1 MLSIR
6 GVVIPLLAS
15 AMATSAPH
23 AETRVAPVCP
33 EPVPG
38 SAMPDPDLYCMT
50 LFPAPDFR
58 TASGAA
64 ALMPAG
70 SPFGV
75 AVTRDGSQ
83 IYDVTVSIADVPPAS
98 DLGATGY
105 VAWAT
110 TPRLT
115 PWVKLGTVSAG
126 SAARG
131 RVDFDKF
138 MIFVSAEPDTTV
150 TERTGR
156 LVLRGTSPSMRMMPM
171 DDPVLLMGAASP
183 DDDPAHAH
191 HSASD
196 GWIMPPHDTTLFMPP
211 GMMSLRPSVSPF
223 LPDTSAAIGNA
234 AAIPHVRP
242 RELMRL
248 SDGDSISLTA
258 GLVRRTVGGKPVI
271 MYGFNGQQPGPL
283 LHVEQ
288 GARIVVNFENRLDLP
303 TAVHWHGVRLD
314 NRFDGVPHVTQEPV
328 APGDSFRYEVHF
340 RDAGIYWYHPHHRE
354 DIQQDLGLYGNMLV
368 DPIDRAAY
376 NPVHREEV
384 LILDDMLIAD
394 EGLVPYG
401 REAATDALMG
411 RFGSMLLVNGAPDHT
426 MDVAA
431 GDVVRL
437 YLTNASNTR
446 TFNASFDGAR
456 IKLIGSDLSR
466 FEREEWVE
474 SIVLAPAER
483 YIVEVRF
490 DAPGTSA
497 MINRVRAIDHVAG
510 SFMPRA
516 DTLMRITVRPRETAA
531 ASGTANTRDAAIDEA
546 FGMLRDHDDVAS
558 EIAPFRAHFSRPVD
572 HHLAFGIE
580 AENLPRTI
588 ELMMRDDSAYFHP
601 VEWHGT
607 MAMMSWV
614 SSAREVR
621 WILREAATGRE
632 NMDVTWRFRVGDV
645 VRLRLTNERRTIHA
659 MQHPIHIHGQRFL
672 VISRNGV
679 PTGNLVWK
687 DTLLVPAG
695 QTADVLLEL
704 SNPGRWM
711 LHCHIAEHME
721 AGMMMVFDVA
731 DANEN

>member
-1 MLSIR
+1 MLTFR
-6 GVVIPLLAS
+6 TVVTPLLAS
-15 AMATSAPH
+15 ALAAAIPH
-23 AETRVAPVCP
+23 APEPLGAVCP
-33 EPVPG
+33 DPVPG
-38 SAMPDPDLYCMT
+38 SAAPDPDLYCMT
-50 LFPAPDFR
+50 LVPAPDFR
-58 TASGAA
+58 AASGAA
-64 ALMPAG
+64 TLMPAE

-83 IYDVTVSIADVPPAS
+83 IYDVTVSVDGLPSAA
-98 DLGATGY
+98 DLGTAAY
-105 VAWAT
+105 IAWAT

-115 PWVKLGTVSAG
+115 PWIRLGTVSAG
-126 SAARG
+126 SVARG

-150 TERTGR
+150 MERTGT

-171 DDPVLLMGAASP
+171 DDPVLLMGAASA
-183 DDDPAHAH
+183 DHAH
-191 HSASD
+191 HTTSD

-211 GMMSLRPSVSPF
+211 GMMSLRPSVTPF
-223 LPDTSAAIGNA
+223 LPDTSAAVGDPV
-234 AAIPHVRP
+234 AIPHVRP

-248 SDGDSISLTA
+248 RDGDSISLTA

-288 GARIVVNFENRLDLP
+288 GARITVDFRNELDLP

-328 APGDSFRYEVHF
+328 APGASFRYEVHF

-384 LILDDMLIAD
+384 LILDDLLIAD

-411 RFGSMLLVNGAPDHT
+411 RFGNMLLVNGAPDYT
-426 MDVAA
+426 MDVVA

-474 SIVLAPAER
+474 SVVLAPAER

-490 DAPGTSA
+490 DEPGATA

-510 SFMPRA
+510 SFMPLA
-516 DTLMRITVRPRETAA
+516 DTLMRINVRARNPVDASATA
-531 ASGTANTRDAAIDEA
+531 TLDAAIAGQFE
-546 FGMLRDHDDVAS
+546 MLRDHDDVAS
-558 EIAPFRAHFSRPVD
+558 EIDRYRAHFDRPVD
-572 HHLAFGIE
+572 HHLTFGIE
-580 AENLPRTI
+580 AIGLPRTI

-645 VRLRLTNERRTIHA
+645 VRIRLTNERRTIHA